1 MLDEDGMT
9 RPVWN
14 QRSLS
19 WKTDDPFNLLPGITL
34 TNAFLV
40 SNQVLDRLS
49 VRCWLFDMQG
59 ILIWWNAS
67 AKRDP
72 MALSTLTALAETK
85 RNHGNTAAVL
95 DDGSVVRWATI
106 RDLQG
111 TVIGW
116 LALSDRVEPKRDG
129 SPLIQ
134 TGVAVCQKGTFVM
147 ATAAARTLMR
157 QDLVGM
163 AWDDLPGLPPWKN
176 VVAGPVEQWLVDP
189 RTGQHWHLLRA
200 GVTVMIEFTPW
211 PLADERPP
219 VWSTTAEMVH
229 EIRNPLTAL
238 RGFIELALKAPEASD
253 YPEFLQRALV
263 QVERLDAITAEVLLG
278 SKPWMPKLCA
288 ITLVEAIAAAWAMI
302 DPGLREHIV
311 LDVDENVGTVEADPD
326 WFHQILINI
335 LKNAVEAMKGQG
347 RIRIGSD
354 PRQDLT
360 VVRVQDDGPGMSD
373 QVMTRIFERSQTTKA
388 GGSGLGLVIVQRL
401 MREHSGQVR
410 VTSSPSGTLVEL
422 VFPTTGSATM
432 PTSSPQTPRM
442 P

>member
-1 MLDEDGMT
+1 MDYT
-9 RPVWN
+9 
-14 QRSLS
+14 
-19 WKTDDPFNLLPGITL
+19 FNLLPGITL

-40 SNQVLDRLS
+40 SNQVLDRLT

-59 ILIWWNAS
+59 SLIWWNAS
-67 AKRDP
+67 AKREP
-72 MALSTLTALAETK
+72 IALSTLTALAEAKT
-85 RNHGNTAAVL
+85 NHGNTAAVL

-111 TVIGW
+111 TGIGW
-116 LALSDRVEPKRDG
+116 LALSDRVETKQDG
-129 SPLIQ
+129 SPFIQ
-134 TGVAVCQKGTFVM
+134 TGVAVCQEGTFVM
-147 ATAAARTLMR
+147 ATAAACTLMR

-163 AWDDLPGLPPWKN
+163 AWDDLSGLPPWTDL
-176 VVAGPVEQWLVDP
+176 VAGPVEQWLADP

-200 GVTVMIEFTPW
+200 GVTVMIESSPW

-238 RGFIELALKAPEASD
+238 RGFIELALNAPEASN
-253 YPEFLQRALV
+253 YPEFLQKALV

-278 SKPWMPKLCA
+278 SKPLMPKLCT
-288 ITLVEAIAAAWAMI
+288 ITLVEAITAAWVMI
-302 DPGLREHIV
+302 DPDLREHIV
-311 LDVDENVGTVEADPD
+311 LDVDEKIGTVEADRD

-335 LKNAVEAMKGQG
+335 LKNAAEAMNGQG
-347 RIRIGSD
+347 RIRIDSD
-354 PRQDLT
+354 PRQDVT
-360 VVRVQDDGPGMSD
+360 VVQIQDDGPGMSD
-373 QVMTRIFERSQTTKA
+373 QVMTGIFERGQTTKV

-401 MREHSGQVR
+401 MREHGGQVR

-422 VFPTTGSATM
+422 VFPATGSATM
-432 PTSSPQTPRM
+432 PTAPSQTPRV